1 MLELRTAIRR
11 VLHHPLI
18 ALTLVLLVGLAVG
31 VNTAV
36 FALVSRVLLAE
47 LPYSAPAELVRVWTG
62 GREDAAGSMGPLDYR
77 TIADSRVG
85 ALASVAAYRRA
96 ELQVGGTGAPPVA
109 GLFITPSLFE
119 VLKSWP
125 RCVSPATVDVLRKA
139 GHRIALV
146 RQDYARQNGLE
157 VSCGA
162 AQHLMID
169 GEPYQVVGTI
179 TEAVRLLENEPQV
192 FVVFEP
198 QQIRVM
204 EGSVLSIREAHVSV
218 LGRLAPGVSL
228 DAAAR
233 HLSQSGRF
241 QGSRA
246 VRLISMKQEQTQ
258 HVAGSIL
265 LLQVLAVFVLVVTI
279 INLAQILQAHA
290 YERAADAAVRASL
303 GASFWR
309 SHQSLVM
316 ELCLVTAAGAAAAL
330 LVHRVTWGLLQRFGP
345 AAPPRPWL
353 DSGDALQV
361 VLAGALAALLC
372 GLAPVLPV
380 LFRMRLTG
388 AALFS
393 SAKGAAARAGLTRG
407 DLRVSQCLL
416 AAQAAV
422 MTAGVVV
429 GALLLWSTSNLLAV
443 DLGFDAAHV
452 VAAPLRITRPVFTE
466 RVEALLFLLDS
477 VAQDPKGRY
486 AIASNIPLTT
496 TVTVKVRVPGSDDRD
511 VLAHRIDVTAGYFDI
526 LGVALRRGRGFAASD
541 SAAGEPVAIVSE
553 EFGRKFLDD
562 RPLGRTLIV
571 GSGTWRVVGVVENV
585 LSNGVRSLSTPTL
598 YIHLPQARL
607 GVLGNP
613 RLVLQRAELLMTT
626 NEPLSRKEVALREVV
641 RRASP
646 GMSVGGLRAL
656 SALVERDTRQ
666 TRFLTGIVVVF
677 VGITL
682 VLGALATAA
691 ATAQYLALRRTDLAI
706 RIALG
711 ASPRRARRL
720 VLSAAALP
728 AMAGVACG
736 LPLAYL
742 ISSLVRAHLF
752 GVQSSSAGAY
762 VAAVFVVSF
771 GCLVATLPAAV
782 RGGRVDPAEALRSL

>member
-1 MLELRTAIRR
+1 MLEFRAAIRR
-11 VLHHPLI
+11 VLLHPLM
-18 ALTLVLLVGLAVG
+18 ALSLVLLVGLAVG

-77 TIADSRVG
+77 TIADTRAG

-96 ELQVGGTGAPPVA
+96 ELQLGGTAAPPVA

-119 VLKSWP
+119 VLHSWP
-125 RCVSPATVDVLRKA
+125 RCLSAATVDALRNG

-146 RQDYARQNGLE
+146 REDYARRNGLD

-162 AQHLMID
+162 AQNLIID
-169 GEPYQVVGTI
+169 GEPHYVAGTI
-179 TEAVRLLENEPQV
+179 TDAVRLLGDEAQV

-204 EGSVLSIREAHVSV
+204 EGSVLSVREAHVQV
-218 LGRLAPGVSL
+218 LARLAPGVSL
-228 DAAAR
+228 DTAAR
-233 HLSQSGRF
+233 QLSPSGGF

-258 HVAGSIL
+258 RVAGSIL

-309 SHQSLVM
+309 SHQSLAM
-316 ELCLVTAAGAAAAL
+316 ELCLMTAGGATAAVV
-330 LVHRVTWGLLQRFGP
+330 VHRVTWGGLQRFGP
-345 AAPPRPWL
+345 AAPPQPWL
-353 DSGDALQV
+353 DSSDALQV
-361 VLAGALAALLC
+361 VLVGALTVLLC
-372 GLAPVLPV
+372 GLAPILPV

-388 AALFS
+388 AALLS
-393 SAKGAAARAGLTRG
+393 SSRGSAARAGLTRG

-429 GALLLWSTSNLLAV
+429 GALLLRSTSNLLAV
-443 DLGFDAAHV
+443 DLGFDAADV
-452 VAAPLRITRPVFTE
+452 MAAPLRITRPVFTE
-466 RVEALLFLLDS
+466 RVEALQSLLDS
-477 VAQDPKGRY
+477 VAQDPTSRY

-526 LGVALRRGRGFAASD
+526 LKIALRRGRGFAAGD
-541 SAAGEPVAIVSE
+541 SGAGEPVAIVSE

-562 RPLGRTLIV
+562 RPLGRTMIV
-571 GSGTWRVVGVVENV
+571 GGATWRVVGVVEDV
-585 LSNGVRSLSTPTL
+585 LSNGVRSLGTPTL
-598 YIHLPQARL
+598 YIHLPQAQL

-626 NEPLSRKEVALREVV
+626 TSRC
-641 RRASP
+641 
-646 GMSVGGLRAL
+646 
-656 SALVERDTRQ
+656 
-666 TRFLTGIVVVF
+666 
-677 VGITL
+677 
-682 VLGALATAA
+682 
-691 ATAQYLALRRTDLAI
+691 
-706 RIALG
+706 
-711 ASPRRARRL
+711 RARR
-720 VLSAAALP
+720 
-728 AMAGVACG
+728 
-736 LPLAYL
+736 
-742 ISSLVRAHLF
+742 
-752 GVQSSSAGAY
+752 
-762 VAAVFVVSF
+762 
-771 GCLVATLPAAV
+771 
-782 RGGRVDPAEALRSL
+782 